1 MILNNIIDSLSKL
14 LSIDKADIT
23 ADSNLINDLGADS
36 LDIVQMLIALERDF
50 EMTFDDDEIRKIRT
64 VGDVAALIEEK
75 TAKK

>member
-23 ADSNLINDLGADS
+23 AESNLINDLGADS

-75 TAKK
+75 TANK

>member
-50 EMTFDDDEIRKIRT
+50 DMTFDDDEIRKIRT

-75 TAKK
+75 TANK

>member
-23 ADSNLINDLGADS
+23 AESNLINDLGADS

-50 EMTFDDDEIRKIRT
+50 DMTFDDDEIRKIRT

-75 TAKK
+75 TANK

>member
-75 TAKK
+75 TANK